1 MTQFTFRGGSE
12 DMKREK
18 RKGYVAPIV
27 ITVILLLYFAVY
39 FGILV
44 AILPGIWKYVLLIIP
59 IALSG
64 VLIYVCMERIQEIRS
79 GEADDLSQY

>member
-1 MTQFTFRGGSE
+1 
-12 DMKREK
+12 MKSEK
-18 RKGYVAPIV
+18 RKGYAAPIV

>member
-1 MTQFTFRGGSE
+1 
-12 DMKREK
+12 MKREK